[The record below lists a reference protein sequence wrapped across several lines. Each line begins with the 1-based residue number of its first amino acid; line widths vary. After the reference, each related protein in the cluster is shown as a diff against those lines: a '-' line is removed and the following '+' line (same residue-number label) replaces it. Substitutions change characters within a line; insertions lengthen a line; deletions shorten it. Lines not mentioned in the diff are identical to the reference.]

1 MSDPPA
7 SERNASDRPAETALR
22 EALTDW
28 RRNLSALALVA
39 LAFGLAALS
48 ASPGVQYGA
57 ALVVFTVWMAW
68 FVLTAIDW
76 IRRADF

>member
-1 MSDPPA
+1 M
-7 SERNASDRPAETALR
+7 NDRPAGSALR
-22 EALTDW
+22 ESLTDW
-28 RRNLSALALVA
+28 RRNLAALAVVAVA
-39 LAFGLAALS
+39 LGVAAIS
-48 ASPGVQYGA
+48 ASAGVQYGA

>member
-1 MSDPPA
+1 M
-7 SERNASDRPAETALR
+7 SDRPAETALR

-28 RRNLSALALVA
+28 RRNLTALALIVF
-39 LAFGLAALS
+39 AFGAATLTAS
-48 ASPGVQYGA
+48 AGARYGA
-57 ALVVFTVWMAW
+57 LLFSFTIWMAW

>member
-1 MSDPPA
+1 MSDR
-7 SERNASDRPAETALR
+7 SVDDRNASDHPAESALR

-28 RRNLSALALVA
+28 RRNLAALAVVA
-39 LAFGLAALS
+39 AALGVAALS
-48 ASPGVQYGA
+48 ASAGVQYGA